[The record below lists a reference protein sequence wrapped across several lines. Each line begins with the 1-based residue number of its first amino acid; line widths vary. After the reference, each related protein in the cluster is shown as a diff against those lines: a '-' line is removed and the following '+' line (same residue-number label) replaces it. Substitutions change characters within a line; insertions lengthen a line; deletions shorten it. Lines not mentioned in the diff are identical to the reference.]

1 MNTKIKL
8 AGRVAHNLLDEIGT
22 IIRYGISTEDINN
35 HAETVI
41 SGCYPECT
49 LACKNYKG
57 FPKSICTSI
66 NEEIIHGI
74 PSSEKNITN
83 WDLVKVDLVVEYQGW
98 YADTA
103 RTFIVGKGN
112 KLSRKLVKTTR
123 KALYE
128 AIKIARP
135 GSTTGDIGYLI
146 QQYANKAGFSVM
158 KKYGG
163 HGIGTKIH
171 TNPFIPCYGT
181 KGSGETLKEGMI
193 ITIEPMLFV
202 GNSDIETGKDGWTVK
217 SKDNSLTA
225 HFEHTILITKNKP
238 LIIT

>member
-1 MNTKIKL
+1 MNTEIKL
-8 AGRVAHNLLDEIGT
+8 AGKIAHNLLDEIGT
-22 IIRYGISTEDINN
+22 RIKYGITTKDINDV
-35 HAETVI
+35 AENI
-41 SGCYPECT
+41 IKEYYPDCK

-57 FPKSICTSI
+57 FPASLCVSI

-74 PSSEKNITN
+74 PSKERTITN
-83 WDLVKVDLVVEYQGW
+83 WDVVKVDLVVEYQGW

-103 RTFIVGKGN
+103 RTFIVGRGN

-128 AIKIARP
+128 AIKIACP
-135 GSTTGDIGYLI
+135 NNTIGDIGYVI
-146 QQYANKAGFSVM
+146 QQCANKAGFSVM

-163 HGIGTKIH
+163 HGIGTMIH
-171 TNPFIPCYGT
+171 QKPFIPCYGT
-181 KGSGETLKEGMI
+181 KGSGETLKEGML

-217 SKDNSLTA
+217 AKDDSLTA